1 MAESDRPDAP
11 ESPSVSSPAD
21 ELKAAL
27 GHLKSAA
34 GLLVGRI
41 QKDEG
46 LRKAAHEAE
55 SALEKAATNVEHAA
69 EVAAAEAERA
79 VKQLGERS
87 KPLVKELGSEFSRLA
102 RNMRAVLEPEPIPS
116 DEAEG
121 GSDASTGAPNV
132 VQASERDGPKKT
144 EDEAKRDETS

>member
-1 MAESDRPDAP
+1 MPESDRPDAP
-11 ESPSVSSPAD
+11 ATPPDPSPAD

-34 GLLVGRI
+34 GLFALRI

-69 EVAAAEAERA
+69 EVAAAEAEKA

-102 RNMRAVLEPEPIPS
+102 RNMRAVLEPEPIPG

-121 GSDASTGAPNV
+121 DADASTGAPNA
-132 VQASERDGPKKT
+132 VQTSERGADEKS

>member
-1 MAESDRPDAP
+1 MSESDRPDAP
-11 ESPSVSSPAD
+11 EPTPDPSPAD

-34 GLLVGRI
+34 GLFVGRI

-55 SALEKAATNVEHAA
+55 SALEKAATNVELAA
-69 EVAAAEAERA
+69 EVAATEAEKA

-87 KPLVKELGSEFSRLA
+87 KPLVKGLGSEFSRLA
-102 RNMRAVLEPEPIPS
+102 RNMRAVLEPEPIPGE
-116 DEAEG
+116 EAEG
-121 GSDASTGAPNV
+121 ASDASTGAPNV
-132 VQASERDGPKKT
+132 VQASERDAEKKS